1 MTLIFIRMGAF
12 ALPKPAGRRS
22 AFRML
27 KITLAQLTCANIA
40 ETAKSEQLAI

>member
-1 MTLIFIRMGAF
+1 
-12 ALPKPAGRRS
+12 
-22 AFRML
+22 ML